1 LGLGKLEV
9 AEKGLRAEKS
19 VQSHATRVLKNLV
32 DQGYTDPMY
41 FNLIKKLTPPQ
52 FKIAIA
58 DLRRKISYKRQKK
71 FSRRT
76 WRVIVGLGETNM
88 TNILSLMKLYR
99 KNLTNNEQ
107 HAVYFGP
114 DHWDTLKKIGPRL
127 VKKVIDLLSHKQ
139 KSSLPTLDGVQ
150 IQRLI
155 SIGQSKIHMA
165 IIYLQKMWKTG
176 YEQSISPGV
185 KNWQKKGF
193 KILEKLG
200 RRNLELIKQD
210 ILNAMMKLKKYGKL
224 GSKQMETIHKFASN
238 GLVEI
243 KRQSQNKFVKNLKSQ
258 FNKDMG
264 KTNIARSVNSALSPI
279 EKKAEDTLKGLGDIN
294 MKS

>member
-58 DLRRKISYKRQKK
+58 DLRRKIYYTRQKK

-88 TNILSLMKLYR
+88 RNILSLMKLYR
-99 KNLTNNEQ
+99 KNLTNSEQ

-114 DHWDTLKKIGPRL
+114 DHWDTLKKIGSHL
-127 VKKVIDLLSHKQ
+127 IQKVIDLLSHKK
-139 KSSLPTLDGVQ
+139 KSSLPTLDQVQ
-150 IQRLI
+150 IQRLV
-155 SIGQSKIHMA
+155 SIGQSEIDLA
-165 IIYLQKMWKTG
+165 IGFLEKMQKTG

-193 KILEKLG
+193 KTLEKLG
-200 RRNLELIKQD
+200 RRNLELINQD
-210 ILNAMMKLKKYGKL
+210 ILNAMMKMKKYSKL
-224 GSKQMETIHKFASN
+224 GRKQMETIYKFASN
-238 GLVEI
+238 GLAKV
-243 KRQSQNKFVKNLKSQ
+243 KRQSQNKFDKNLNSQ
-258 FNKDMG
+258 FNQDMG